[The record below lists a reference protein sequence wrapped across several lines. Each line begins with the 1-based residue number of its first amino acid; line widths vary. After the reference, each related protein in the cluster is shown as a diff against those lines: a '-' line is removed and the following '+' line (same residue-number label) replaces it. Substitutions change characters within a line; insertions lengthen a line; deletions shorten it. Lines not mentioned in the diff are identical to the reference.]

1 MKLFH
6 KNINYFSSNVKII
19 ISKITFFSLLNFLLF
34 IFLLKNFSI
43 TKSENKFIKSQNKYF
58 IKPKSLDY
66 FKLFDIRYLFSFK
79 FKIIKV
85 EYNIEF
91 YENNNNPILPSDLT
105 LYKSLHIF
113 CHFESINSNI
123 IINSFPIITNNKYFK
138 CIEFF
143 NIDEI
148 TKYGIQIYEINNLL
162 EVIDNNHIINL
173 FSGDMFNYLNLFNKN
188 DKQFEPLIVNKKYL
202 FYKTQKYINNNFKL
216 QKSFTRIPKCFLKRD
231 LIVNDN
237 EWRFENLYNE
247 YFCFCKDLNSLKVI
261 NSHRCKYYFYL
272 NLINKNEK
280 VYLKTDYLFIDFI
293 FKDLSFDDAYPIFK
307 EMIKNNSPVHYLTES
322 SDIYKEYCY
331 KINKCENVIL
341 VNRQNYTINGDFLE
355 KYLTLILKLKQVISN
370 SGIYFDYINN
380 LFYNIDYII
389 YISIT
394 HGVCYFK
401 YFLYK
406 ENKCYGSK
414 KIDKILMPPSEIIL
428 PFAIKLGWKSENIIK
443 LNLPKWDKYNEQN
456 NSKSDLKNISYNNSS
471 ILIMFTWREIIRNKQ
486 ISSYYFQ
493 NIVNLILNK
502 KLNQEL
508 NKNNITLYF
517 ALHHKIYNNFKYIF
531 ERMKYIKFIEIN
543 KIVDYIK
550 ISSLFITD
558 FSSIIFDFIYRR
570 KPFIIFIPDN
580 NDALISDNYKKYYI
594 ELIQSIKN
602 GTIEFENKFFD
613 IDSVVNKIIFY
624 LKNNFQL
631 DDKLI
636 KLYDSLNIKQKANN
650 INEFINYI
658 KNLKIN

>member
-1 MKLFH
+1 M
-6 KNINYFSSNVKII
+6 
-19 ISKITFFSLLNFLLF
+19 
-34 IFLLKNFSI
+34 
-43 TKSENKFIKSQNKYF
+43 
-58 IKPKSLDY
+58 
-66 FKLFDIRYLFSFK
+66 
-79 FKIIKV
+79 
-85 EYNIEF
+85 
-91 YENNNNPILPSDLT
+91 
-105 LYKSLHIF
+105 
-113 CHFESINSNI
+113 
-123 IINSFPIITNNKYFK
+123 
-138 CIEFF
+138 
-143 NIDEI
+143 
-148 TKYGIQIYEINNLL
+148 

-188 DKQFEPLIVNKKYL
+188 DKQFDPLIVNKKYL

-508 NKNNITLYF
+508 NKNNITLFF

-580 NDALISDNYKKYYI
+580 NDALISDKY
-594 ELIQSIKN
+594 
-602 GTIEFENKFFD
+602 
-613 IDSVVNKIIFY
+613 
-624 LKNNFQL
+624 
-631 DDKLI
+631 
-636 KLYDSLNIKQKANN
+636 
-650 INEFINYI
+650 FI
-658 KNLKIN
+658 

>member
-6 KNINYFSSNVKII
+6 KNIYYFSSNSKII
-19 ISKITFFSLLNFLLF
+19 IAKIIFFSLLNFLLY
-34 IFLLKNFSI
+34 IYLLKNFSI
-43 TKSENKFIKSQNKYF
+43 TNSENIFIQSQNKYF
-58 IKPKSLDY
+58 IKPNSLDY
-66 FKLFDIRYLFSFK
+66 FKLFDIKYLYSFK

-91 YENNNNPILPSDLT
+91 YENNNNSILPSDLT
-105 LYKSLHIF
+105 LYKNLRIF
-113 CHFESINSNI
+113 CHFESNNSNI
-123 IINSFPIITNNKYFK
+123 IINSFPIITNNKFLK

-143 NIDEI
+143 NIDEK

-162 EVIDNNHIINL
+162 EVIDNHIIYL
-173 FSGDMFNYLNLFNKN
+173 FSGDMFNYFNLFNKN
-188 DKQFEPLIVNKKYL
+188 DKQFDPLIVNKKYL
-202 FYKTQKYINNNFKL
+202 FYNTQKYINNDFKL
-216 QKSFTRIPKCFLKRD
+216 QKSFTRIPKCFLKRN
-231 LIVNDN
+231 LIVNNN
-237 EWRFENLYNE
+237 EWRFENLFNE
-247 YFCFCKDLNSLKVI
+247 YFCFCKDPNSSKLN

-272 NLINKNEK
+272 NLINKNKK

-293 FKDLSFDDAYPIFK
+293 FKDLSSDDTYPIFK
-307 EMIKNNSPVHYLTES
+307 EMIKNKSSVHYLTES
-322 SDIYKEYCY
+322 SDIYNEYCS
-331 KINKCENVIL
+331 KINKCEIVIL

-355 KYLTLILKLKQVISN
+355 KYLTLFLKLKQVISN
-370 SGIYFDYINN
+370 SGVYYDYINN

-401 YFLYK
+401 YFLYE

-414 KIDKILMPPSEIIL
+414 IINKILIPPSEKIIF
-428 PFAIKLGWKSENIIK
+428 FAIKLGWKSENIIK

-456 NSKSDLKNISYNNSS
+456 NSKSDLKNILFNNSS

-486 ISSYYFQ
+486 ISSYYFK
-493 NIVNLILNK
+493 NIMNLILNK
-502 KLNQEL
+502 KLNEEL

-517 ALHHKIYNNFKYIF
+517 ALHQKIYTNFKYIF
-531 ERMKYIKFIEIN
+531 ESMKYIKFIEIN
-543 KIVDYIK
+543 KIVDYIG

-570 KPFIIFIPDN
+570 KPFIIFIPDY
-580 NDALISDNYKKYYI
+580 NDTLINDNYKKYYI

-602 GTIEFENKFFD
+602 GTIEFENKLFD

-631 DDKLI
+631 DEKLI
-636 KLYDSLNIKQKANN
+636 KFYDSLNIKRKANN
-650 INEFINYI
+650 INEFIDYI